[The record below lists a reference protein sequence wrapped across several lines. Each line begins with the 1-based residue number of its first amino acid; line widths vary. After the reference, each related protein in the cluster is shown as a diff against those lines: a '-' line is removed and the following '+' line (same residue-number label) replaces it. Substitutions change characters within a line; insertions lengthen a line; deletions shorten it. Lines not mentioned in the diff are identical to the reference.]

1 MSEIGIAVRRQVF
14 IYILSCCCYLIGGQ
28 ELLAGEWYYVRWV
41 DDGDSIVLQD
51 GRHVRYIGV
60 NAPEIQ
66 HENQQAEPNG
76 YNAKAFNT
84 KLVYQKNV
92 RLELD
97 REKYDRYGRVLAY
110 VFLKDGTFVNAKLVD
125 QGYAFSL
132 YRRPN
137 LNYNSIL
144 LQSQRRAMTA
154 EKGIWQNWREQKA
167 TYIGNKRSMRF
178 HLPTCSFAKKINS
191 KNKVFFSKKWD
202 AFWDGYAPAKKC
214 VKRFWSD

>member
-1 MSEIGIAVRRQVF
+1 MRKQIF
-14 IYILSCCCYLIGGQ
+14 IYILICCCLFIGGQ

-51 GRHVRYIGV
+51 GRHVRFIGI

-66 HENQQAEPNG
+66 HENQPAEPNG
-76 YNAKAFNT
+76 YNAKTFNT

-97 REKYDRYGRVLAY
+97 HEKYDQYKRVLAY
-110 VFLKDGTFVNAKLVD
+110 VFLKDGTFVNARLVD
-125 QGYAFSL
+125 QGYAFCL
-132 YRRPN
+132 YRPPN

-144 LQSQRRAMTA
+144 LNSQRRAMTA

-191 KNKVFFSKKWD
+191 KNRVAFSKKWD

-214 VKRFWSD
+214 VTRYWSD